1 VLSQQHGRLTLI
13 SYESLAKWKRDAEAW
28 YQHDSAMFEGLFHP
42 VEANVVRMCLNF
54 LPYGFPIESLRQAK
68 GDDHQSVA
76 ATLIREVERNKLSS
90 RERSWLAATL

>member
-1 VLSQQHGRLTLI
+1 
-13 SYESLAKWKRDAEAW
+13 
-28 YQHDSAMFEGLFHP
+28 
-42 VEANVVRMCLNF
+42 
-54 LPYGFPIESLRQAK
+54 LPYGFRIESFLQAK